1 MRRLFLFALVCLCA
15 CLCAWAQAKIPAN
28 PEQWAQEGS
37 QIAPGAARQ
46 LESLL
51 ESNPQDFYARGKLL
65 GYYYYQWTT
74 AGEGPARA
82 ARRRHILWLVKN
94 HPEHPLA
101 TAYEAVI
108 EPKGTSLADPE
119 AYQELRRLW
128 MSHMEARPADVQIAG
143 SVGKYFQ
150 LSDRELAER
159 GFLRALEIDPRNGEY
174 QWRLGFFYGLAVLG
188 VDALAFNGQPA
199 SIDPFAQDSP
209 FTAKVRKELATSASP
224 LLVAV
229 AGNVIA
235 RYGTMLAASERTRL
249 GHLEEAERLYRRA
262 IQLDPNNPSWKQM
275 LQETQALKVRMQV
288 SNDPPED
295 RPRRKK

>member
-1 MRRLFLFALVCLCA
+1 MFLLAWMCLCA
-15 CLCAWAQAKIPAN
+15 GAGASAQVKIPAN

-46 LESLL
+46 LETQLDA
-51 ESNPQDFYARGKLL
+51 NPQDLYARGKLL
-65 GYYYYQWTT
+65 GYYYYQWMTV
-74 AGEGPARA
+74 GEGPARA
-82 ARRRHILWLVKN
+82 ARRKHILWLVKN

-101 TAYEAVI
+101 TAYEAAI

-128 MSHMEARPADVQIAG
+128 MSHMEARPTDIQIAG
-143 SVGKYFQ
+143 NVGKYFQ
-150 LSDRELAER
+150 LTDRDLAER

-174 QWRLGFFYGLAVLG
+174 QWRLGFFYGIALLG

-209 FTAKVRKELATSASP
+209 FTVKARKELATSSSP
-224 LLVAV
+224 MMLAV

-235 RYGTMLAASERTRL
+235 RYGTMLAPSERARIE
-249 GHLEEAERLYRRA
+249 HLDEAERLYRRA
-262 IQLDPNNPSWKQM
+262 IQLDPNNASWKQM